1 MKLSPFL
8 VLFLLLANATSVAAQ
23 KCPAIATS
31 MLDKGFSEVSPWRVV
46 SGGTGECSFMTRN
59 SSVSFGFNHMVTASA
74 EGAVTAMADMRQA
87 VAGTSLVEPMPSL
100 GEQGFTYQSKT
111 ANGQVNRTS
120 MFFYGHRGRVNVSGY
135 LNLKDPITPA
145 QRDLAANLIA
155 GTLGVATSP
164 KALAKA
170 TNCRYLDPTLVDR
183 LLPAGDVSTIVPDAN
198 NCVLSAGG
206 KVITVAITKDAR
218 GWATAERMLK
228 DGGCTVDTLT
238 HLGKRA
244 GIAHHC
250 STGNPRAEVL
260 FVTGSRMFRLL
271 YVPAAE
277 PSADDRATLVELA
290 RFAATH

>member
-1 MKLSPFL
+1 
-8 VLFLLLANATSVAAQ
+8 
-23 KCPAIATS
+23 
-31 MLDKGFSEVSPWRVV
+31 
-46 SGGTGECSFMTRN
+46 
-59 SSVSFGFNHMVTASA
+59 MVTTSA
-74 EGAVTAMADMRQA
+74 EGAVTATTDMRQA

-100 GEQGFTYQSKT
+100 GEQGFTYQPKKD
-111 ANGQVNRTS
+111 NGQIDRTS

-170 TNCRYLDPTLVDR
+170 TNCRYLDPNLVKR

-206 KVITVAITKDAR
+206 NVITVAVTKDAR

-238 HLGKRA
+238 NLGKARRYRA
-244 GIAHHC
+244 SLQHGQSTRGGAVRHRQPDVQAALRPRRRTKRRRPRHVGGAGQGRREELRTLC
-250 STGNPRAEVL
+250 SRPVFHKTDGRWARRWL
-260 FVTGSRMFRLL
+260 DYG
-271 YVPAAE
+271 PARTVAQ
-277 PSADDRATLVELA
+277 
-290 RFAATH
+290 

>member
-8 VLFLLLANATSVAAQ
+8 VLLLLLVNATPVAAQ

-31 MLDKGFSEVSPWRVV
+31 MLDKGFYQVAPWRVL

-59 SSVSFGFNHMVTASA
+59 SSVSFGFNHMVAPSA
-74 EGAVTAMADMRQA
+74 DGALAAMTDMRQA
-87 VAGTSLVEPMPSL
+87 VAGTSLVEPLPSL
-100 GEQGFTYQSKT
+100 GEQGFSYQPKKP
-111 ANGQVNRTS
+111 NGQVDRTS

-164 KALAKA
+164 RALAKA
-170 TNCRYLDPTLVDR
+170 TNCRYLDPTLVER
-183 LLPAGDVSTIVPDAN
+183 LLPAGDVSTIVTDAN

-206 KVITVAITKDAR
+206 NVITVAVTKDAR
-218 GWATAERMLK
+218 GWAAAERMLK
-228 DGGCTVDTLT
+228 DGGCTVDTLSD
-238 HLGKRA
+238 LGKRA

-250 STGNPRAEVL
+250 SKGNPRAEVL

-271 YVPAAE
+271 YAPTAE
-277 PSADDRATLVELA
+277 PSAEDRATLVELA
-290 RFAATH
+290 KVAARN